1 MRVLENTLSGS
12 FPFIRRRR
20 EQDLRFAP
28 KEVLETLV
36 ILQQRVAIFLMVVVC
51 GGRHLFAHA
60 LAVSVAIAI
69 ILFERHILITM
80 MI

>member
-1 MRVLENTLSGS
+1 MLLGS
-12 FPFIRRRR
+12 FPFIRRRCKR
-20 EQDLRFAP
+20 DLQFAP

-36 ILQQRVAIFLMVVVC
+36 ILQQRVMIFLMVIVR
-51 GGRHLFAHA
+51 GGRHLFAHT

-69 ILFERHILITM
+69 ILFGRHILITM